1 MNLFNAIR
9 KEFLLK
15 IKQLFDLENNNLKNI
30 EISLNIDKDRSFGDL
45 NCNASMILAKTL
57 QKNPKTIATEIKD
70 CFLNLEKEDFLKKYI
85 KEIQIAG
92 PGFLNI
98 FLYDQAYQ
106 GIAIEFYK
114 QSDNFFKIDKQEKL
128 KYLIEFV
135 SANPTGPMH
144 LGHGRNGI
152 IGDVLSRALKFLGHD
167 VTTEFYINDA
177 GSQIQKLG
185 ESFKIRCFEELG
197 QNLQDLEINYKGE
210 YLINLAKTCVEKYG
224 QDLLNKE
231 DPFFQNYAK
240 EHLLENLKI
249 DLKNYR
255 IFFDNWFSEKS
266 LYESGQV
273 IESLDLLEQKNLVY
287 NLDGALWFKSAEFG
301 DEKDRVLRKSDG
313 EFTYIVGDIAYHK
326 NKFDRGYDK
335 IIDVLGQDHHGYVA
349 RLKST
354 MRALGYN
361 ADKLDVILYQLVN
374 IKNQDQVVRMSK
386 RAGNFTTL
394 YEIIESVGA
403 DVARFFYLN
412 RKAEAHLDFD
422 LNVALKTT
430 EENPVYYIQYAYVR
444 INSIFQKALQE
455 ENLKDFVLRLFNKKI
470 KETELASVLKN
481 ISDLEFD
488 LIKKIIS
495 FQDIL
500 KCIQDNYQT
509 HMLAYYTFELAHV
522 FHNYYAQRRVIDLLD
537 IELCHARLIMM
548 YLLKNSFEICLD
560 LLGISKPEKM

>member
-1 MNLFNAIR
+1 M
-9 KEFLLK
+9 
-15 IKQLFDLENNNLKNI
+15 
-30 EISLNIDKDRSFGDL
+30 
-45 NCNASMILAKTL
+45 
-57 QKNPKTIATEIKD
+57 
-70 CFLNLEKEDFLKKYI
+70 

-98 FLYDQAYQ
+98 FLHDQAYQ
-106 GIAIEFYK
+106 EIVLELYG
-114 QSDNFFKIDKQEKL
+114 QSTEFFKINNQENQEKL

-152 IGDVLSRALKFLGHD
+152 IGDVLSRVLKFLGHD

-177 GSQIQKLG
+177 GSQIVRLG
-185 ESFKIRCFEELG
+185 ESFKIRCQQELG
-197 QNLQDLEINYKGE
+197 ENLQIPEGGYQGE
-210 YLINLAKTCVEKYG
+210 YLIDLAKLCVEKY
-224 QDLLNKE
+224 DKKILNK
-231 DPFFQNYAK
+231 DNFFFQNYAK
-240 EHLLENLKI
+240 EYLLEILKR
-249 DLKNYR
+249 DLKNYG
-255 IFFDNWFSEKS
+255 IVFDNWFSEKS
-266 LYESGQV
+266 LHEDGQV
-273 IESLDLLEQKNLVY
+273 AESLRLMKEKDLVY
-287 NLDGALWFKSAEFG
+287 DQDGALWFKSAEFG
-301 DEKDRVLRKSDG
+301 DDKDRVLRKADG

-361 ADKLDVILYQLVN
+361 ADKLDIILYQLVN

-394 YEIIESVGA
+394 HEIIEAVGC

-422 LNVALKTT
+422 LDVALKST

-444 INSIFQKALQE
+444 INSIYQKAQQE
-455 ENLKDFVLRLFNKKI
+455 RDLSDFVSKLINKNI
-470 KETELASVLKN
+470 KEKELESILKN
-481 ISDLEFD
+481 IGELEFD

-522 FHNYYAQRRVIDLLD
+522 FHNYYAQRRVIDLVD
-537 IELCHARLIMM
+537 IRLCQARLFMM
-548 YLLKNSFEICLD
+548 FLLKNSFEMCLD
-560 LLGISKPEKM
+560 LLGLNKPEKM